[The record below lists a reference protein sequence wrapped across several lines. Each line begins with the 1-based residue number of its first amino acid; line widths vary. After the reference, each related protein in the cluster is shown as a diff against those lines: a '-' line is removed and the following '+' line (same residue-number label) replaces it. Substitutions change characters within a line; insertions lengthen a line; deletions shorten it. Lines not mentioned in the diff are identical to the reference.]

1 VKRGG
6 NPHVA
11 YPRTVIANINFA
23 QNTMKW
29 LKFRKDRDSLDWL
42 TLIVAGLAIA
52 LTLVLRM
59 CDRNAEKPDFNINC
73 ELENPLYGYGNF
85 NDEVQFYLNNNN
97 FLKNSLNIYKNK
109 GEYNRDSIIP
119 IFIYNTSVL
128 DFTVTSNSKIS
139 SSITN
144 IKINSVSVHNDKI
157 KVINKPESNS
167 LFLVDE
173 ENGTLMEKPYIN
185 FEGRETKGFKVI
197 VSLPLLVPI
206 DEIVSIDSLSR
217 KVTTNGAIRRLR
229 ENNTRD
235 ILKFNLPNDTIEY
248 LMHRHVY
255 TDIVGNTK
263 FIIDFTL
270 FDNSGR
276 KHKSNKIVLN

>member
-1 VKRGG
+1 
-6 NPHVA
+6 
-11 YPRTVIANINFA
+11 
-23 QNTMKW
+23 MKW